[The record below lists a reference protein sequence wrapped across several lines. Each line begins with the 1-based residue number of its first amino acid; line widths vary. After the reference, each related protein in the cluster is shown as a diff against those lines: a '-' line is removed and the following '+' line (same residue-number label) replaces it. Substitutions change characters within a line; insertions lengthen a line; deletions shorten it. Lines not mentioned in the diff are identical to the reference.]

1 LLKKIAASGTLAA
14 ERWGLTQVQ
23 AAATAAEVKPEEAAP
38 LIRACAIP
46 GEQKDLIA
54 ELLPLAMEEWG
65 LDPSVSPT
73 ACLCGIAGTWFYGI
87 RQAVGALEAM
97 KTKATPPA
105 ATEGPGASVLKMPT
119 AEGVAL

>member
-1 LLKKIAASGTLAA
+1 M
-14 ERWGLTQVQ
+14 
-23 AAATAAEVKPEEAAP
+23 KPEEAAP

-46 GEQKDLIA
+46 PEQKDLIA

-73 ACLCGIAGTWFYGI
+73 ACLCGIAGTWYYGI

-97 KTKATPPA
+97 RPKPTAPA
-105 ATEGPGASVLKMPT
+105 AESGAVNLPT
-119 AEGVAL
+119 AEATP